1 MQICQF
7 FYIPT
12 FWALL
17 QACVVPG
24 YIFVIAYLV
33 GINLSIIAHMHFCVC
48 ACSGEDKFG
57 RLSVMQI
64 ASNNAGHSYTAIAVM
79 WPSLPTYL
87 SELSLD
93 YLSGHRASVTF

>member
-79 WPSLPTYL
+79 WPSLPTYFSCL
-87 SELSLD
+87 NYPLTIFQDIE
-93 YLSGHRASVTF
+93 RV

>member
-1 MQICQF
+1 M
-7 FYIPT
+7 PT

-64 ASNNAGHSYTAIAVM
+64 ASNNAGQLYSYCCYVAIFADI
-79 WPSLPTYL
+79 LFL